1 MNKANGITAE
11 NLLATLP
18 QALREDES
26 VYALACATAQVLAER
41 PAEIDGLRIYPRID
55 ELPED
60 LLDILAYDFKVDWY
74 NYNYPL
80 SAKREVFKS
89 SFIVH
94 RRMGTR
100 SAVEIA
106 LSSIYPGTILE
117 EWFEYGG
124 EPYHFRIILDVT
136 NQLVAIS
143 HSDLV
148 WAVEF
153 YKSLRSHLE
162 DNAIAYRSRAGFL
175 IQSKCGYVTYSVRL
189 CGTYPEQARIGAIL
203 SNGILVET
211 DAGGTGYG
219 APKSKSVVTGVFPY
233 VTTQGSI
240 EASAIDAKAAARAV
254 VYEAT
259 RSANAVAGVYP
270 VNTISGSM
278 ETAAV
283 DVGVSG
289 AGAAY
294 AAMQSGSYPEMA
306 TQGVIESGVVSAQAD
321 GDGQAFSARL
331 CGSVLNIM

>member
-18 QALREDES
+18 QVLREDKS
-26 VYALACATAQVLAER
+26 VHALACAAAQVLADR
-41 PAEIDGLRIYPRID
+41 PAEIDRLRIYPRVD
-55 ELPED
+55 DLPED

-89 SFIVH
+89 SFRVH
-94 RRMGTR
+94 RYLGTR
-100 SAVEIA
+100 GAVEEA

-124 EPYHFRIILDVT
+124 KPFYFRIILDVT

-143 HSDLV
+143 HSDIV

-162 DNAIAYRSRAGFL
+162 DNAIIYRSRAEFL
-175 IQSKCGYVTYSVRL
+175 IQTGCGYVIYSTRL

-203 SNGILVET
+203 SNSIVAET
-211 DAGGTGYG
+211 DAAGAGYST
-219 APKSKSVVTGVFPY
+219 PKSRLALTGVLPY
-233 VTTQGSI
+233 MTTQGSI
-240 EASAIDAKAAARAV
+240 EASAIDAAVAVRAV
-254 VYEAT
+254 VYEAD
-259 RSANAVAGVYP
+259 RSANAVAGVFP
-270 VNTISGSM
+270 ISTTNGAI

-283 DVGVSG
+283 DVGV
-289 AGAAY
+289 AGVGTAY
-294 AAMQSGSYPEMA
+294 ASTQSGLYPEMA

-321 GDGQAFSARL
+321 GAGQAFSARL